1 MTDKKQSDSLQKHR
15 TMSFFTFLSDNYEL
29 SKFVLP
35 KKLPLDDTLHKDEM
49 EKLLALILEKDFYE
63 INSIIKKRYLV
74 K

>member
-1 MTDKKQSDSLQKHR
+1 
-15 TMSFFTFLSDNYEL
+15 MSFFTFLSDNYEL

>member
-49 EKLLALILEKDFYE
+49 EKLLALIMEKDFYE